1 MAENYFVKELSEI
14 IRAGFPFVY
23 IQTFEEERAIKLLK
37 NLCERKGTDGLDRPL
52 YLYTQTQG
60 LKRYPDG
67 QPDESLRS
75 PYQLFDYVENAEENA
90 IYTLLDFHIFFSDDH
105 PPPDDYLLIRRIRDL
120 SLALRASSQSKAA
133 VIISPLLL
141 LPEELQKEV
150 MVLEMPL
157 PDQQEMLILLDR
169 LIMKTRGTGSVSVY
183 LTENQKELLCKA
195 ALGLT
200 IQEAEGTFARAMV
213 NDGVLDVSDVDYI
226 LAQKQQILKKSG
238 ALEYVGTDFNI
249 DAVGGLENF
258 KDWLSKRNG
267 TWMDAAEK
275 YNLPPPKG
283 VLLTGIPG
291 CGKSLCARAVSSLW
305 KLPLLRFDMGS
316 VFGKY
321 IGESESNMRRALAT
335 AEALAPCILWID
347 EIEKGMGEQ
356 RDDTGTSRR
365 VFGTFLTW
373 MQEKKKPV
381 FVFATANQ
389 INNLPP
395 ELLRKGRFDE
405 IFFVDLPDLNERKQI
420 FQVHLKRRLTSPE
433 VKGEFEIT
441 DTVLIRLA
449 ELSEGFIGAEIEQ
462 AIVSALYDAF
472 FDSREFRISE
482 VEQAISKTIP
492 LSVLQEDYVK
502 GIRQWASSRAVPANR
517 KRINEKDKSYCSS
530 KKKKKFSPEKDRMK
544 RKSQE
549 GIPPGH

>member
-1 MAENYFVKELSEI
+1 MAENCFIKELSEI
-14 IRAGFPFVY
+14 IRAGFPFIY
-23 IQTFEEERAIKLLK
+23 IQTFEEERAIKLLQD
-37 NLCERKGTDGLDRPL
+37 LCERKGSDGLDRPL
-52 YLYTQTQG
+52 YIYSQTQG

-67 QPDESLRS
+67 QPDGTLRS
-75 PYQLFDYVENAEENA
+75 PYQLFDFIENARENA
-90 IYTLLDFHIFFSDDH
+90 LYILLDFHIFFEEDH
-105 PPPDDYLLIRRIRDL
+105 PTPDDYLLIRRIRDL

-133 VIISPLLL
+133 VIISPLLT

-157 PDQQEMLILLDR
+157 PDQQEMLNLLDR

-183 LTENQKELLCKA
+183 LTGKQKELLCKA

-200 IQEAEGTFARAMV
+200 TQEAEGTFARAMV
-213 NDGVLDVSDVDYI
+213 NDGILDAADVDYI

-238 ALEYVGTDFNI
+238 ALEYVNTDFNI
-249 DAVGGLENF
+249 DDVGGLENF
-258 KDWLSKRNG
+258 KEWLNKRNG
-267 TWMDAAEK
+267 TWMDSAKK

-335 AEALAPCILWID
+335 GEALAPCILWID
-347 EIEKGMGEQ
+347 EIEKGIGEQ
-356 RDDTGTSRR
+356 GDDTGTSRR

-389 INNLPP
+389 VNAVPP

-405 IFFVDLPDLNERKQI
+405 IFFVDLPDLHERKQV
-420 FQVHLKRRLTSPE
+420 FQVHLKRRLTAPE
-433 VKGEFEIT
+433 VKGDFEIT
-441 DTVLIRLA
+441 DAVLTRLA

-462 AIVSALYDAF
+462 VIISALYDAF
-472 FDSREFRISE
+472 FASREFRIDD
-482 VEQAISKTIP
+482 VEQAIGKTIP
-492 LSVLQEDYVK
+492 LSVLQAEYVES
-502 GIRQWASSRAVPANR
+502 IRQWAANRAVPASR
-517 KRINEKDKSYCSS
+517 KKETGKNIKENE
-530 KKKKKFSPEKDRMK
+530 
-544 RKSQE
+544 
-549 GIPPGH
+549 

>member
-1 MAENYFVKELSEI
+1 MTENCFEKELSEI

-37 NLCERKGTDGLDRPL
+37 DLCDRKGTDGLDRSL

-60 LKRYPDG
+60 LKRCPDG

-75 PYQLFDYVENAEENA
+75 PYQLFDYFENSEENA
-90 IYTLLDFHIFFSDDH
+90 LYILLDFHIFFSNDH
-105 PPPDDYLLIRRIRDL
+105 PSPEDYLLIRRIRDL
-120 SLALRASSQSKAA
+120 SLALRASSQNKAA
-133 VIISPLLL
+133 VIISPLLA

-150 MVLEMPL
+150 MVLEMTL

-169 LIMKTRGTGSVSVY
+169 LIMKTRGSGSVAVY

-213 NDGVLDVSDVDYI
+213 NDGILDVSDVDYI

-249 DAVGGLENF
+249 DDVGGLENF

-267 TWMDAAEK
+267 TWMDAAKK

-321 IGESESNMRRALAT
+321 IGESESNMRRALSS

-389 INNLPP
+389 IKSLPP

-405 IFFVDLPDLNERKQI
+405 IFFVDIPNLNERKQI

-433 VKGEFEIT
+433 VKGDFEIT
-441 DTVLIRLA
+441 DAVLVRLA

-462 AIVSALYDAF
+462 AIVIALYDAF

-482 VEQAISKTIP
+482 VEHAISKTIP
-492 LSVLQEDYVK
+492 LSVLQAEYVEA
-502 GIRQWASSRAVPANR
+502 IRHWAASRAVPANR
-517 KRINEKDKSYCSS
+517 KKINEKDKPYCSS
-530 KKKKKFSPEKDRMK
+530 KKKKKFIPERDRMK

-549 GIPPGH
+549 GIPPGD